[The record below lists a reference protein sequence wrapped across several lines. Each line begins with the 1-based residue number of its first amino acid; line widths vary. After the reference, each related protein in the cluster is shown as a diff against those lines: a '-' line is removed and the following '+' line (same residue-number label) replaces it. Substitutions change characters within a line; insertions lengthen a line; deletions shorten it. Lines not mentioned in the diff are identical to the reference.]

1 MYKYNVRTI
10 LMYDK
15 YKLKK
20 SWKNL
25 LSGKLVELIRLIV

>member
-10 LMYDK
+10 LMYDT

-20 SWKNL
+20 MKNL